1 MKTQISSNTGNLT
14 DDEKIT
20 GIARN
25 FKSIMELLGLN
36 LMDDSLAD
44 TPNRVAKMY
53 VQEIFSGLNP
63 KNKPVITLFKNK
75 YQYNE
80 MLIVKDITLHSQ
92 CEHHFV
98 PIVGKAHVAYFSSGT
113 IIGLS
118 KINRIVQYYSNR
130 PQVQER
136 LTIEIANALKEALG
150 TEDVAVVI
158 EAIHYC
164 VAYRGI
170 KDTNSLTTTSNYSGK
185 FKTVDTKANFFTLL
199 NIAASVKCACK

>member
-1 MKTQISSNTGNLT
+1 MKSQISSDTGNLT

-80 MLIVKDITLHSQ
+80 MLIVKDITLLSH

-98 PIVGKAHVAYFSSGT
+98 PIVGKVHVAYFSSGT
-113 IIGLS
+113 VIGLS

-136 LTIEIANALKEALG
+136 LTIEIANALKEALD
-150 TEDVAVVI
+150 TEDVAVVT

-164 VAYRGI
+164 VLFLQWCY
-170 KDTNSLTTTSNYSGK
+170 TETE
-185 FKTVDTKANFFTLL
+185 
-199 NIAASVKCACK
+199 